1 MSADNWL
8 VFADTLHHLPHK
20 FFFLDTLEVQQM
32 LGSELHAVISLLFLF
47 CPLLNPTL
55 PLKKRS
61 LWSLE
66 RALSFPQLPPHHLAP
81 EPQGSTLRLWS
92 TAPKTLTLLTLKVP
106 IGALCPTPVSI
117 CRPPPPP
124 HPPALSIA
132 SYFKELKPVSGGLH
146 ESVHVKYLNH
156 LKKKILNH

>member
-1 MSADNWL
+1 MSVDNWH
-8 VFADTLHHLPHK
+8 VFADTLHHPPLK
-20 FFFLDTLEVQQM
+20 IFFFLDTLEVQQM

-47 CPLLNPTL
+47 CPLLNSTL

-92 TAPKTLTLLTLKVP
+92 TAPKTLTLLTLKVSF
-106 IGALCPTPVSI
+106 GALCPTPVSI
-117 CRPPPPP
+117 C
-124 HPPALSIA
+124 PPACVIHCLI
-132 SYFKELKPVSGGLH
+132 F
-146 ESVHVKYLNH
+146 
-156 LKKKILNH
+156 